1 MAGMG
6 GSASETERS
15 ADYGHGAREPNPA
28 ALMTDLDRRFRR
40 PLLAYFRRRV
50 VNAAEAE
57 DLTQDVFERLLKS
70 LSTGAV
76 LNAEALVFSI
86 AVNLLRDRARRR
98 IVRGIEEPLS
108 GENIVEFAYAFT
120 MDLSPERFVLGQRAL
135 AEVLG
140 ALTELDEHHRA
151 MFCLY
156 RFENLKIREIAAI
169 YGVSPSA
176 VEKHVAKALFHLS
189 RCKDSP

>member
-1 MAGMG
+1 MAGIG

-15 ADYGHGAREPNPA
+15 VAYGHGAREPNPA

-57 DLTQDVFERLLKS
+57 DLTQDVFERLKS
-70 LSTGAV
+70 LSSGAV

-98 IVRGIEEPLS
+98 VVRGIEEPLT

-156 RFENLKIREIAAI
+156 RFESLKIREIAAI

-176 VEKHVAKALFHLS
+176 VEKHVAKALYHLS
-189 RCKDSP
+189 RCNDSP